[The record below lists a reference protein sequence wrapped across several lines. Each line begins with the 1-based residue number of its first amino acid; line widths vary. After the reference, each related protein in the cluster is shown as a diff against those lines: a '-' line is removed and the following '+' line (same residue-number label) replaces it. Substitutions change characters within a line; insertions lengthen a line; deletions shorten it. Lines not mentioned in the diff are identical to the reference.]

1 MREGRLERAVLEG
14 TRVLLQ
20 PVRGV
25 DAAELFP
32 QIHAREPVLRW
43 LIWPGPESVGEL
55 ARRFA
60 DWHVL
65 DREQAHYVFAVRD
78 RESRALAGTIGVRLA
93 RDGAP
98 GNAPGAAGEA
108 DLGYWLGEAHW
119 GRGFA
124 TEAIGLVS
132 WLAFTHLAVERVVAT
147 VFVGNTGSRI
157 VLERNGFRLEE
168 TLRDVHIGVG
178 RTVDEW
184 LFVLERRDWEPEA
197 REPRREE
204 VVFGRP

>member
-1 MREGRLERAVLEG
+1 MRHGRLERAVLEG

-25 DAAELFP
+25 DAVELFP
-32 QIHAREPVLRW
+32 QIHGREPVLRW

-78 RESRALAGTIGVRLA
+78 RESLGLAGTIGVRLSRDDA
-93 RDGAP
+93 RR
-98 GNAPGAAGEA
+98 NASEEAREA

-124 TEAIGLVS
+124 TEAVGLVS

-168 TLRDVHIGVG
+168 TLRDVRIGGG

-184 LFVLERRDWEPEA
+184 LFVQERRDWEPVA

-204 VVFGRP
+204 VVFGQS